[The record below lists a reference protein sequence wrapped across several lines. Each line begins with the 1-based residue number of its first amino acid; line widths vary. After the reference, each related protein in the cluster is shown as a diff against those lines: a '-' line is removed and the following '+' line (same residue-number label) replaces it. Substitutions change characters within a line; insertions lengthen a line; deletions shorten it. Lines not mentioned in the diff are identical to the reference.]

1 MTYEPTLAPFTPYL
15 GAPGVSVKFTAL
27 ASGTASLNV
36 WRAAGG
42 RTMPVRGGANAPA
55 STAFGVFDAEAP
67 FGIPASYWA
76 EMFDV
81 DGVSLGITGTTSIQ
95 IDSSVTWI
103 GNPLAPHGATKVRTG
118 AGTGAQVAGQNDVT
132 VYYPAGRRA
141 GVAVTGPRR
150 GIPSVPLRFYADI
163 EATSTAIDSMF
174 GSVDGNLGLPPIL
187 CVRLASGMASRL
199 PRPLFVA
206 VPAPTATPVNAV
218 AGGTVV
224 EWDLSGP
231 EVDPPTPELAPAVLS
246 RADLDT
252 YYLSRTA
259 RDTAYASRLAMDT
272 DYRLAGYAD
281 GGGTPGGSA
290 TVDVYGAGIYGADLP
305 TIAGTAG
312 TAGTSSGT
320 VPATTVNG
328 DGTAT
333 TSGGTVTDNGDG
345 TATI

>member
-15 GAPGVSVKFTAL
+15 GAPGVSVIFNTL
-27 ASGTASLNV
+27 ADGTATLDV

-42 RTMPVRGGANAPA
+42 RTMPVRGGSGAAV
-55 STAFGVFDAEAP
+55 STSFGVFDPEAP
-67 FGIPASYWA
+67 FGISASYWA

-81 DGVSLGITGTTSIQ
+81 DGVSLGITGTTAIQ
-95 IDSSVTWI
+95 IDSTVTWI
-103 GNPLAPHGATKVRTG
+103 GNPLAPHGATTVRTG
-118 AGTGAQVAGQNDVT
+118 AGTGATVAGQNDVA
-132 VYYPAGRRA
+132 VYYPVGRRA

-150 GIPSVPLRFYADI
+150 GIASVPLRFYADTA
-163 EATSTAIDSMF
+163 ATSDSIDSMF
-174 GSVDGNLGLPPIL
+174 GSLDGNLGLPPIL

-206 VPAPTATPVNAV
+206 VPAPTQTPVNAV

-231 EVDPPTPELAPAVLS
+231 EIDPPTPELAPAVLS
-246 RADLDT
+246 HADLDT
-252 YYLSRTA
+252 YYPTRAS

-272 DYRLAGYAD
+272 DYSLAGYAD
-281 GGGTPGGSA
+281 GGGTPGGGA
-290 TVDVYGAGIYGADLP
+290 TVDVYGAGIYGDDLP
-305 TIAGTAG
+305 TVGG
-312 TAGTSSGT
+312 GTSGPPVT
-320 VPATTVNG
+320 VTSNG

-333 TSGGTVTDNGDG
+333 TTTGTVTDNGDG